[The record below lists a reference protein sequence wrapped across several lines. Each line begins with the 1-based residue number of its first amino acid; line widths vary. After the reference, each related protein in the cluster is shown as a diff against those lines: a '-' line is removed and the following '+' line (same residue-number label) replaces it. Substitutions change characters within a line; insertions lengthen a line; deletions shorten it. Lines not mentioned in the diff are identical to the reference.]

1 MVASNTALAAADVA
15 VDHELAQVSDR
26 FRFLLDV
33 TPVNAVVSR
42 QQFLDDGR
50 IPVFSYRALEDDP
63 DVLAAMLDGI
73 DVGKVEDA
81 SLGHLLRAKAR
92 ELELQVEMLR
102 ARETDDFL
110 PLSIELYGTV
120 SPGLLR
126 KAESI
131 LDSITAPATSPSGSD
146 WIDAP
151 TFAAMAEEELDHYR
165 AIDPDIGVHVEV
177 RPDAAGVM
185 VSGPTLLVSTDT
197 RLSRQRAWPLLQH
210 EVGTHLV
217 THVNGSYQPLRLLAS
232 GLAGYEETQEGLAVL
247 AELLVGGLTANRIR
261 QLAGRVL
268 AVHQMVGG
276 ATFAEVHR
284 SLLATGFA
292 PGGAFTTAMR
302 VFRSGGLT
310 KDAIYLRGLLDL
322 VDHLGDGHDLDVL
335 LLGKVSLEGLPL
347 VGDLLDR
354 GILNAPRLRPRY
366 LDNPEAAARL
376 DYIAEHPDLSH
387 LYGSLP

>member
-1 MVASNTALAAADVA
+1 MATTTNLVPTDVA

-33 TPVNAVVSR
+33 TPVDVAESR
-42 QQFLDDGR
+42 QRFLEDGR
-50 IPVFSYRALEDDP
+50 VPAFSYRPLEADP
-63 DVLAAMLDGI
+63 DVLVAMLDAV
-73 DVGKVEDA
+73 DVGQVEDP

-120 SPGLLR
+120 SPVLL
-126 KAESI
+126 KQAESI
-131 LDSITAPATSPSGSD
+131 LESSAEPASPPSGGD

-151 TFAAMAEEELDHYR
+151 TFAALAEEELDHYR
-165 AIDPDIGVHVEV
+165 AIEPDIGVHVEV
-177 RPDAAGVM
+177 RPDVSGVM
-185 VSGPTLLVSTDT
+185 VSGPVLLVSADT
-197 RLSRQRAWPLLQH
+197 RIVRQRVEPLLQH

-247 AELLVGGLTANRIR
+247 AELLVDGLTAARVR
-261 QLAGRVL
+261 QLAARVV
-268 AVHQMVGG
+268 AVHQMVHGG
-276 ATFAEVHR
+276 EFIDVHR
-284 SLLATGFA
+284 WLVATGFSA
-292 PGGAFTTAMR
+292 AGAFTTAMR

-322 VDHLGDGHDLDVL
+322 LDHLGDGGDLDVL

-347 VGDLLDR
+347 VSDLLER
-354 GILNAPRLRPRY
+354 GILHGPRLRPRY
-366 LDNPEAAARL
+366 LDDHKAGARL
-376 DYIAEHPDLSH
+376 LYAAEHPDLSH
-387 LYGSLP
+387 LLRSFQ